1 MKIYNSLEGIDH
13 VKKTV
18 VALGN
23 FDGVHKGH
31 QELIARTVKA
41 AEAAEMKSAVFTF
54 SNHPRNLTGK
64 GPFVKSILYNEEKAD
79 IIKSLGIDILFS
91 VPFTKDILNM
101 RAESFIDEL
110 LIKKIGM
117 QEAYCGFNYRFGYKA
132 EGNAEVLIHEGMKK
146 GFGIHVLEP
155 FSIDGQLVSSTMIR
169 KCIEEGMVD
178 RCFKYLG
185 RYYSIGGEVVIGNK
199 LGKKLGFPT
208 SNLIIDESM
217 VSPPNGVY
225 ITYCTYEGK
234 RYPGVTNVGR
244 KPTVGEFEKNV
255 ETHIFNFNK
264 ELYGKRIKVEFLKRT
279 RPEKKFDT
287 IEELSK
293 QITEDCIAAR
303 AFHRAFDNEDTY

>member
-1 MKIYNSLEGIDH
+1 MKIYNSLEGTDH
-13 VKKTV
+13 VEKTV

-41 AEAAEMKSAVFTF
+41 AGAAEMKSAVFTF

-110 LIKKIGM
+110 YKKIGM

-169 KCIEEGMVD
+169 KCIERGN
-178 RCFKYLG
+178 
-185 RYYSIGGEVVIGNK
+185 GGQV
-199 LGKKLGFPT
+199 L
-208 SNLIIDESM
+208 
-217 VSPPNGVY
+217 
-225 ITYCTYEGK
+225 
-234 RYPGVTNVGR
+234 
-244 KPTVGEFEKNV
+244 
-255 ETHIFNFNK
+255 
-264 ELYGKRIKVEFLKRT
+264 
-279 RPEKKFDT
+279 
-287 IEELSK
+287 
-293 QITEDCIAAR
+293 
-303 AFHRAFDNEDTY
+303 